1 MAHVSFKSK
10 EVDSVPRWSEYLT
23 ADESSPSASASW
35 RTMGVDGPQASASG
49 HRHLQMEPVV
59 QLSKVAEG
67 LLAKMYRLNSILDYP
82 DPNTHTFSEAFWK
95 AGVMPNFP
103 KICITLSK
111 KFPEHPNK
119 LQLEKASVD
128 KFALDALNENAE
140 GYMQNL
146 ERWIMLL
153 LDLLEFREQVLR
165 LILDLSST
173 VITLLP
179 HQNSLILHAFMD
191 LICSF
196 VRVNLFSD
204 KIPRKMILQ
213 VYNILHVMLKGGRD
227 CEFYHRLVQFV
238 DSYDPP
244 VKGLHEDLNFVSP
257 RIGEV
262 LEAVGPIIFL
272 STDTKKLRNEGFLSP
287 FHPRYPD
294 ILTNSAHPMRA
305 QDLADVTSYRE
316 WVLLGYLVCPDELLR
331 VTSIDVA
338 MVVLK
343 ENLVLPLFRDEYI
356 LLHENYQHYVLPKV
370 LESKR
375 MAKSGRTKQK
385 EADME
390 YNIAKQVEKML
401 TEVHEQALVACDA
414 IHHER
419 RILLKQEVGRM
430 VLFFTDQPSLLAP
443 NIQMV
448 FSALALAQ
456 CEVVWYF
463 QHVGIASSKSTRGR
477 TVDID
482 ATDPTIGFILDGMG
496 KLCCLDLR
504 KHWLSIL
511 MIVTSS
517 RSSIN
522 IRHLEKA
529 TMSTGKE
536 GLVSE
541 GNAAYSWSRCVDEL
555 ESQLSKHGSLK
566 KLYFYHQ
573 HLTTVFR
580 NTMFGPEGRPQH
592 CCAWLGAACSFPECA
607 SAIIPE
613 EVNKIGRDSIS
624 YVESLI
630 ESIMGGLEGLINILD
645 SEGGFGSLEM
655 QLSPEQA
662 ALRLN
667 NVTRVKAVPG
677 LSAPGNESYPDN
689 SSSVKMLEAAMQR
702 LTSLCS
708 VLNDMEPICVLNH
721 VFVLREYMR
730 DCIIG
735 NFRRRFH
742 SMIRTDN
749 CLQRPSIIESLLRR
763 HLSIIHLAE
772 QHISMD
778 LTEGIREVLLAESF
792 TGLFSNLQ
800 ISERPVETN
809 GGGSAIEIICSW
821 YIENIVRDASRTG
834 VVHDATHNCF
844 RSSQPIGGGYLAES
858 FTDKR
863 ELKALV
869 RLFGGYGIDKMDK
882 MLREHTSAL
891 LNCIDSALR
900 SNRDALEGLAGSVNS
915 GDRIE
920 RDANL
925 RQIIDIEALADFCIQ
940 AGQAITFRQL
950 LVEAVGAVLEEKVP
964 LIYSLLKGLTM
975 QLPDEVP
982 DKNEIIRLRRVA
994 SSVGVGDKHDAEWVH
1009 SILAESSSAS
1019 DNSWILL
1026 PYLCSAFMVSNMWSS
1041 AVYDVNTGGFSNNL
1055 HCLARCVSAVVGG
1068 SEYTRMAKE
1077 QRINSLSNGHTD
1089 EPQETELLSRAS
1101 AESNIKSAMQLYVKL
1116 SAGIV
1121 LDSWNDSSR
1130 PHIVPK
1136 LIFLDQL
1143 CELSPYLP
1151 RSTLEA
1157 HIPYTILRSIYHQ
1170 LYGAAQM
1177 GSEPTEPSP
1186 RQSPLISLAHAS
1198 PSMRPNRSDTT
1209 PRSHTYESG
1218 YHSSSGSQHDD
1229 GYEVDRRTGERQLRS
1244 MRRSGPLDYGAS
1256 RKAKFVEGSSSG
1268 SHGAGSLQR
1277 FAVSR
1282 SGPLSYK

>member
-1 MAHVSFKSK
+1 M
-10 EVDSVPRWSEYLT
+10 L
-23 ADESSPSASASW
+23 
-35 RTMGVDGPQASASG
+35 
-49 HRHLQMEPVV
+49 
-59 QLSKVAEG
+59 
-67 LLAKMYRLNSILDYP
+67 
-82 DPNTHTFSEAFWK
+82 HT
-95 AGVMPNFP
+95 
-103 KICITLSK
+103 
-111 KFPEHPNK
+111 
-119 LQLEKASVD
+119 
-128 KFALDALNENAE
+128 
-140 GYMQNL
+140 
-146 ERWIMLL
+146 
-153 LDLLEFREQVLR
+153 
-165 LILDLSST
+165 
-173 VITLLP
+173 
-179 HQNSLILHAFMD
+179 
-191 LICSF
+191 
-196 VRVNLFSD
+196 
-204 KIPRKMILQ
+204 
-213 VYNILHVMLKGGRD
+213 
-227 CEFYHRLVQFV
+227 
-238 DSYDPP
+238 
-244 VKGLHEDLNFVSP
+244 
-257 RIGEV
+257 
-262 LEAVGPIIFL
+262 VGQ
-272 STDTKKLRNEGFLSP
+272 G
-287 FHPRYPD
+287 
-294 ILTNSAHPMRA
+294 
-305 QDLADVTSYRE
+305 
-316 WVLLGYLVCPDELLR
+316 
-331 VTSIDVA
+331 
-338 MVVLK
+338 
-343 ENLVLPLFRDEYI
+343 
-356 LLHENYQHYVLPKV
+356 
-370 LESKR
+370 
-375 MAKSGRTKQK
+375 
-385 EADME
+385 
-390 YNIAKQVEKML
+390 
-401 TEVHEQALVACDA
+401 
-414 IHHER
+414 
-419 RILLKQEVGRM
+419 
-430 VLFFTDQPSLLAP
+430 
-443 NIQMV
+443 
-448 FSALALAQ
+448 
-456 CEVVWYF
+456 
-463 QHVGIASSKSTRGR
+463 
-477 TVDID
+477 
-482 ATDPTIGFILDGMG
+482 
-496 KLCCLDLR
+496 
-504 KHWLSIL
+504 
-511 MIVTSS
+511 
-517 RSSIN
+517 
-522 IRHLEKA
+522 
-529 TMSTGKE
+529 
-536 GLVSE
+536 
-541 GNAAYSWSRCVDEL
+541 CVDEL

-800 ISERPVETN
+800 VSERPVETN

-834 VVHDATHNCF
+834 VVFDATHSCF

-950 LVEAVGAVLEEKVP
+950 LVEAVGAVLKEKVP

-1068 SEYTRMAKE
+1068 SEYTRLAKE

-1089 EPQETELLSRAS
+1089 ELQETELLSRAS

-1170 LYGAAQM
+1170 LYGASQM